1 MAVIDQQRNDLI
13 LRACE
18 GLPTEIFRDALMYG
32 GEWTRHRILYRRI
45 EEFQDK
51 QTAAMRA
58 ELWTRTKT
66 SGKGF
71 E

>member
-1 MAVIDQQRNDLI
+1 MNTDQQQRDLI

-32 GEWTRHRILYRRI
+32 DQFTRYRILYRRI
-45 EEFQDK
+45 EEFVERH
-51 QTAAMRA
+51 T

-66 SGKGF
+66 SGKVF
-71 E
+71 DQ